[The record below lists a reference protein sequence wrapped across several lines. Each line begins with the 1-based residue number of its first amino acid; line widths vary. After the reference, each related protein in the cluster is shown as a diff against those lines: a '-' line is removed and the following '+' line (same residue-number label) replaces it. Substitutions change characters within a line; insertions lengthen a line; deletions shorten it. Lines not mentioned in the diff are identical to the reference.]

1 MKTLSETTERRDHE
15 RFFLTGNPLAVM
27 RPAPSRPGKLMR
39 ISREAAEIIYC
50 SAENATEPIT
60 AEIDVL
66 VPDFTRGILL
76 KKIPVGTLS
85 DRPAPEYVVQENG
98 YDRMRKRVVK
108 FERMSAEQLG
118 ELKSFIF
125 SYAK

>member
-1 MKTLSETTERRDHE
+1 MKKLDKTTERRGHE

-27 RPAPSRPGKLMR
+27 RPAPSRPGKLQR

-50 SAENATEPIT
+50 GVENSTEPMT

-66 VPDFTRGILL
+66 VPDFTRGIFL
-76 KKIPVGTLS
+76 KNIPVSTVS
-85 DRPAPEYVVQENG
+85 DLPAPESVGRENG
-98 YDRMRKRVVK
+98 YDRLRKRVVK
-108 FERMSAEQLG
+108 FERVNSEQLG
-118 ELKSFIF
+118 QLQSFIW